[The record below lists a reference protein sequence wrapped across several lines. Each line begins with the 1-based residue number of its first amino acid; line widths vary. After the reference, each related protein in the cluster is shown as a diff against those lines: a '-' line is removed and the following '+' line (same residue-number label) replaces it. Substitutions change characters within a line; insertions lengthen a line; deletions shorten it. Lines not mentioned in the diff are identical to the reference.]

1 MKKYLTLLP
10 LISFLIISSDQLSAQ
25 TTAQFIDLGTGGAA
39 KVSNNGVYVCG
50 NNYPAPGFLWSESS
64 GRTTLGTG
72 YTEAMGVSDNGIVAG
87 SYKDPD
93 LLDPTGHPTFRG
105 GYYQN
110 NQWNPL
116 PGYYPVLDSM
126 SYTYAD
132 GISGDGSVIV
142 GMEWVPG
149 YKAEAVYW
157 DSTGSINLLG
167 RTGGGSSRAMD
178 VAVTSSGFIIAGWD
192 GSAMGADRRAF
203 YWDPQP
209 HFIGGYDTTYPAGQ
223 CNGLNSDGSK
233 IVGGSVGAPFVWS
246 ESTGMEWI
254 TTDYLNNAS
263 YATDISDNDIIVGYV
278 SPSMGNFQAF
288 IKKPGW
294 PDIMFFKDYLI
305 DSLGI
310 TGISDWYFPFAN
322 SISADGLTITGTAY
336 PLNGGPKAYVVK
348 IDSPVPV
355 ELTSFTAAYENYK
368 VRLSWITATETNNSG
383 FDIERKSQTSGWIK
397 IGFISG
403 NGTSTGINSYI
414 YEDNTVTSGIYSY
427 RLKQIDFDGT
437 SVYSKIVEINT
448 NTLSEF
454 SLNQN
459 YPNPFNPATKISFTL
474 PQTSNVNLSV
484 FNLLGEKVEVIIND
498 VRSPGKYDLN
508 FNGSRLTSGVYIY
521 RMEAVPV
528 NGQAAGFVSI
538 KKMTLIK

>member
-1 MKKYLTLLP
+1 MKKHFILLP
-10 LISFLIISSDQLSAQ
+10 FISFLIICSAQISAQ
-25 TTAQFIDLGTGGAA
+25 TTAQFIDLGAGGAA

-50 NNYPAPGFLWSESS
+50 NNYPAPAFLWSESG
-64 GRTTLGTG
+64 GRINIGTG
-72 YTEAMGVSDNGIVAG
+72 YTEAMAVSDNGIIAG
-87 SYKDPD
+87 SYRDPN
-93 LLDPTGHPTFRG
+93 LLDPNGHPTFRG
-105 GYYQN
+105 GFYEN

-116 PGYYPVLDSM
+116 PGYYPILDSM

-132 GISGDGSVIV
+132 GISADGSIIV

-157 DSTGSINLLG
+157 DSTRSINLLG
-167 RTGGGSSRAMD
+167 RTGGGSSRAND
-178 VAVTSSGFIIAGWD
+178 VAVTSTGFIIAGWD
-192 GSAMGADRRAF
+192 GIANGADRRAF
-203 YWDPQP
+203 YWDPVP
-209 HFIGGYDTTYPAGQ
+209 HFMGGYDTTYPAGQ

-246 ESTGMEWI
+246 ASTGMEWL
-254 TTDYLNNAS
+254 TTDYLNYAS

-278 SPSMGNFQAF
+278 SLSVGNYQAF

-294 PDIMFFKDYLI
+294 QDIMFFKDYLI

-310 TGISDWYFPFAN
+310 TGISNWYFPFAN

-336 PLNGGPKAYVVK
+336 PLNGGPNAYVVK
-348 IDSPVPV
+348 IDNPVPV
-355 ELTSFTAAYENYK
+355 ELTSFTAVCENNK

-383 FDIERKSQTSGWIK
+383 FDIERKDRTSGWIK
-397 IGFISG
+397 IGFIPG
-403 NGTSTGINSYI
+403 RGTSTDFNTYE
-414 YEDNTVTSGIYSY
+414 YEDNTITSGAYSY

-437 SVYSKIVEINT
+437 SAYSKIVEINT

-454 SLNQN
+454 TLNQN
-459 YPNPFNPATKISFTL
+459 YPNPFNPATKISFTV
-474 PQTSNVNLSV
+474 PQTSNVNISV
-484 FNLLGEKVEVIIND
+484 FNVLGEKVVALIND

-508 FNGSRLTSGVYIY
+508 FNGAGLSSGVYIY

-528 NGQAAGFVSI
+528 SGEAAGFVSI
-538 KKMTLIK
+538 RKMTLIK

>member
-1 MKKYLTLLP
+1 MKNHFTFLL
-10 LISFLIISSDQLSAQ
+10 LISYLIISSDQLSAQ

-50 NNYPAPGFLWSESS
+50 NNYPAPAFLWSESS

-72 YTEAMGVSDNGIVAG
+72 YTEALGVSDNGIVAG
-87 SYKDPD
+87 SYRDPN

-116 PGYYPVLDSM
+116 PGYYPILDSM

-132 GISGDGSVIV
+132 GISGDGSIIV

-157 DSTGSINLLG
+157 DSTRSINLLG

-178 VAVTSSGFIIAGWD
+178 VAATSNGFIIAGWD
-192 GSAMGADRRAF
+192 GVQGGADRRAF
-203 YWDPQP
+203 YWNPQP
-209 HFIGGYDTTYPAGQ
+209 HFIGAYDSTYPAGQ
-223 CNGLNSDGSK
+223 SNGLNSDGSK

-246 ESTGMEWI
+246 EPAGLEWI
-254 TTDYLNNAS
+254 TLNYLNYAS

-278 SPSMGNFQAF
+278 SLGVGNYQAF
-288 IKKPGW
+288 IMKPGW

-336 PLNGGPKAYVVK
+336 PLNGGPNAYVVK
-348 IDSPVPV
+348 IDNPVPV
-355 ELTSFTAAYENYK
+355 ELTSFTAAYENHR
-368 VRLSWITATETNNSG
+368 VLLSWITATETNNSG
-383 FDIERKSQTSGWIK
+383 FDIERKDPSSGWLK

-403 NGTSTGINSYI
+403 NGTSTGINSYT
-414 YEDNTVTSGIYSY
+414 YEDNTVASGIYSY
-427 RLKQIDFDGT
+427 RLKQVDFNGT
-437 SVYSKIVEINT
+437 SVYSKTVEVNT

-454 SLNQN
+454 ALNQN
-459 YPNPFNPATKISFTL
+459 YPNPFNPTTKISFSV

-484 FNLLGEKVEVIIND
+484 FNVLGEKVAVLING
-498 VRSPGKYDLN
+498 VRSPGKYDLD
-508 FNGSRLTSGVYIY
+508 FNGSGLTSGVYIY

-528 NGQAAGFVSI
+528 TGQAAGFVSI